1 MEGCRTAVQNRRL
14 ILVNRIFADLPNTI
28 FDVMSQ
34 AARDLNAINLGQ
46 GFPEDPGPLDVRE
59 KAADAVLNGYNQY
72 PSMMG
77 IPELRQAIATHY
89 AHWHGL
95 QLDPMNEVMVTSG
108 ATEALT
114 GSILGLVQPGDEV
127 LLFQPMYDSYVPIIR
142 LAGGIPKFLR
152 LEPPHWRLP
161 EEAIRAA
168 ITPKTRYVILNN
180 PLNPAAVV
188 YPREDL
194 EMLGRIC
201 QEHNLIAICDEV
213 WEHVVFDGREHIPL
227 ISIPGMRD
235 RTVKIGS
242 AGKIFGL
249 TGWKIGFVCAAP
261 QILRVLA
268 KAHQFITFTT
278 APSLQVAVAY
288 GLGKPDDYFLQMRA
302 DLARSRDRLSKGLSS
317 LGFPVLQS
325 QGTYFLN
332 VDLAPL
338 GLNESDVAFCKRIVH
353 EHKVAAIPV
362 SAFYEENHVTSVV
375 RFCFS
380 KKDETL
386 DTALERLT
394 HVLHG

>member
-1 MEGCRTAVQNRRL
+1 M
-14 ILVNRIFADLPNTI
+14 NRIFADLPNTI

-261 QILRVLA
+261 HILRVLA

-302 DLARSRDRLSKGLSS
+302 DLARSRDRLSKGLSN

-380 KKDETL
+380 KKDATL

>member
-1 MEGCRTAVQNRRL
+1 M
-14 ILVNRIFADLPNTI
+14 NRIFADLPNTI

-46 GFPEDPGPLDVRE
+46 GFPDDPGPLDIRE

-89 AHWHGL
+89 GHWHGVK
-95 QLDPMNEVMVTSG
+95 LDAMSEVMVTSG

-114 GSILGLVQPGDEV
+114 GSILGLVEPGDEV
-127 LLFQPMYDSYVPIIR
+127 LVFQPMYDCYVPIIR
-142 LAGGIPKFLR
+142 AAGGIPKFLR
-152 LEPPHWRLP
+152 LDPPHWQLP

-188 YPREDL
+188 YPREQL
-194 EMLGRIC
+194 EMLARIC
-201 QEHNLIAICDEV
+201 QEFDLIAICDEV
-213 WEHVVFDGREHIPL
+213 WEHVVFDGRQHIPL

-235 RTVKIGS
+235 RTVKVGS
-242 AGKIFGL
+242 AGKMFGL

-261 QILRVLA
+261 HLLRVLA

-278 APSLQVAVAY
+278 PPSLQVAVAY
-288 GLGKPDDYFLQMRA
+288 GLGKSDDYFLQERA
-302 DLARSRDRLSKGLSS
+302 NLARSRDRLSKGLSG
-317 LGFPVLQS
+317 LGFPVLDS

-338 GLNESDVAFCKRIVH
+338 GLNETDEAFCKRLVH

-362 SAFYEENHVTSVV
+362 SAFYEENHVTSVL

-380 KKDETL
+380 KKDATL
-386 DTALERLT
+386 DTALERLS
-394 HVLHG
+394 HVLHR

>member
-1 MEGCRTAVQNRRL
+1 M
-14 ILVNRIFADLPNTI
+14 NRIFADLPNTI

-46 GFPEDPGPLDVRE
+46 GFPDDPGPLDIRE
-59 KAADAVLNGYNQY
+59 KAADAVLNGNNQY

-77 IPELRQAIATHY
+77 IPELRQAVATHY
-89 AHWHGL
+89 GHWHGVK
-95 QLDPMNEVMVTSG
+95 LDAMSEVMVTSG

-114 GSILGLVQPGDEV
+114 GSILGLVEPGDEV
-127 LLFQPMYDSYVPIIR
+127 LVFQPMYDSYVPIIR
-142 LAGGIPKFLR
+142 AAGGIPKFIR
-152 LEPPHWRLP
+152 LEPPRWQLP

-188 YPREDL
+188 YPREQL
-194 EMLGRIC
+194 EMLARIC
-201 QEHNLIAICDEV
+201 QEFDLIAICDEV
-213 WEHVVFDGREHIPL
+213 WEHVIFDGRQHIPL
-227 ISIPGMRD
+227 IAIPGMRD
-235 RTVKIGS
+235 RTVKVGS
-242 AGKIFGL
+242 AGKMFGL

-261 QILRVLA
+261 HILRVLA

-278 APSLQVAVAY
+278 PPSLQVAVAY
-288 GLGKPDDYFLQMRA
+288 GLGKSDDYFLQARA
-302 DLARSRDRLSKGLSS
+302 NLARSRDRLSSGLSG
-317 LGFPVLQS
+317 LGFPVLDS

-338 GLNESDVAFCKRIVH
+338 GLNETDEAFCKRLVH

-380 KKDETL
+380 KKDSTL
-386 DTALERLT
+386 DTALERLS
-394 HVLHG
+394 HVLHR